1 MAKVPREKELCPYC
15 GKAYKWL
22 KMHLSRCKMAEDK
35 RAPLDSRKALSADL
49 EKGHSK
55 PAQLL
60 SIKQKM
66 GQSKGQVT
74 AAETDSKPES
84 QKKKLGA
91 AKNKAH
97 SKQKPLSAAEGRKT
111 NVLHTEKPD
120 NNTEQLIKRTLK
132 MTQKEKG
139 KGTLQ
144 NKDKAHM
151 KAAGK
156 VPVKAQAAQELL
168 LPQKS
173 RSKKASGFTSSAPG
187 KGLELAPRS
196 QDGKSALGFPT
207 EPVEALAPQRRA
219 EAAPASSLAAG
230 SKDVDALNV
239 VIEKHQVRVPKD
251 QKKSKPKDIKAK
263 SSLEG
268 EHEMESWYMDL
279 LEPDCL
285 ASHREF
291 ILETPNTK
299 TLIPEAAEKG
309 ALRKKRRKGDGFTAL
324 ETPVLDVPVASAP
337 QGHLGELVQQS
348 GDEHLTRVR
357 WVDLLG
363 DVDPKVH
370 ISKSRPSVTGTF
382 PSHRG
387 EMAKNYLS
395 CIAQLA
401 KDKQQPARVSSS
413 PPNTPKDTKLAL
425 KQYLLS
431 NSQHQP
437 LHLSQVSGSSRLE
450 GARGLEWFPELY
462 PSYRRLNAFRG
473 KPLQQDVEFGEAR
486 HRLFSYKGQQG
497 PLLER
502 RLPDV
507 TLGELPVWLMTRDFS
522 PRRLLNTTQ
531 TAWNSFYSRYIDL
544 KKGGAAGISM
554 LLAGYCVLSYCWQYE
569 HMKADRWRKYH

>member
-1 MAKVPREKELCPYC
+1 MAKAPPEKELCPYC
-15 GKAYKWL
+15 GKPYKWL
-22 KMHLSRCKMAEDK
+22 KMHLPRCKMAGDE

-60 SIKQKM
+60 STKQKT

-97 SKQKPLSAAEGRKT
+97 SKQKPQSAAEGRKT

-120 NNTEQLIKRTLK
+120 NNTEQLIKRTSK

-144 NKDKAHM
+144 KEDKAHM

-173 RSKKASGFTSSAPG
+173 RSKKASGLTSSAPG
-187 KGLELAPRS
+187 KGLKLAPGS
-196 QDGKSALGFPT
+196 QDGKSASGFPND
-207 EPVEALAPQRRA
+207 PVEALAPQRGAKA
-219 EAAPASSLAAG
+219 EAGA
-230 SKDVDALNV
+230 KDVNALNV
-239 VIEKHQVRVPKD
+239 VIEKRQVKVPKD

-263 SSLEG
+263 STPEE

-291 ILETPNTK
+291 ILETPNAETV
-299 TLIPEAAEKG
+299 IPEAAEKST
-309 ALRKKRRKGDGFTAL
+309 LRKKKRRKGDGFTAL
-324 ETPVLDVPVASAP
+324 ETPVPDVPVASAP
-337 QGHLGELVQQS
+337 QGHLGKLVQQS
-348 GDEHLTRVR
+348 GDEHLTRVK
-357 WVDLLG
+357 WVDLLS

-370 ISKSRPSVTGTF
+370 TSESRPSVTGTF

-387 EMAKNYLS
+387 ETPKNYLS

-401 KDKQQPARVSSS
+401 KDKQQPAHVSNS

-437 LHLSQVSGSSRLE
+437 LHLSQVSGNSKLE
-450 GARGLEWFPELY
+450 GAQGLEWFPELY
-462 PSYRRLNAFRG
+462 PSYRRVNAFRG
-473 KPLQQDVEFGEAR
+473 KPLQQDVEIGEAR
-486 HRLFSYKGQQG
+486 RHLFSYKGQQG
-497 PLLER
+497 PLLEK

-507 TLGELPVWLMTRDFS
+507 TLGELPVWLVTRDFS
-522 PRRLLNTTQ
+522 PKGLLNTTQ
-531 TAWNSFYSRYIDL
+531 TAWNSFYSKYIDL